1 MRIIRLSADYEC
13 FPLWEASPGE
23 VGNINPDELPI
34 SGDLKRRLLE
44 WADEFDAILD
54 RDDPAKSGFASAE
67 AERRFEDTGRRLG
80 EELKRELGADFSVIV
95 QV

>member
-1 MRIIRLSADYEC
+1 MRIIRLSADYYS

-34 SGDLKRRLLE
+34 SDNLKRRLLE
-44 WADEFDAILD
+44 WSDEFDAILN
-54 RDDPAKSGFASAE
+54 RDDPARSGFPSAE
-67 AERRFEDTGRRLG
+67 AELRFREAGRRLG
-80 EELKRELGADFSVIV
+80 EELKCELGADFSVIV